1 MPRNSIILLS
11 FLLPRANSATLE
23 GTISQ
28 SLATKLP
35 LLHSF
40 VRKVL
45 NALDRILRLRLS
57 TDSALMPNLVRVR
70 ALRLHCSHA
79 FRTLV
84 SRDLYVYAYVFE
96 RVCALIHVFDARARD
111 TASST
116 GTLQLNTTHA
126 RRVQRPAVP

>member
-40 VRKVL
+40 VRRVL
-45 NALDRILRLRLS
+45 NDLDRIIRLRLS

-116 GTLQLNTTHA
+116 GTLQLNTIHA
-126 RRVQRPAVP
+126 RRVQRPAVQ

>member
-11 FLLPRANSATLE
+11 FLLPRANSATRE
-23 GTISQ
+23 GTILQ

-116 GTLQLNTTHA
+116 GTLQLNTIHA
-126 RRVQRPAVP
+126 RRVQCPAVQ

>member
-116 GTLQLNTTHA
+116 GTPQLNTIHA
-126 RRVQRPAVP
+126 RRVQCPAVP

>member
-1 MPRNSIILLS
+1 M
-11 FLLPRANSATLE
+11 
-23 GTISQ
+23 
-28 SLATKLP
+28 LP

-57 TDSALMPNLVRVR
+57 TDSAFMPNLVRVR

-116 GTLQLNTTHA
+116 GTLQLNTIHA
-126 RRVQRPAVP
+126 RRVQCQAVP

>member
-70 ALRLHCSHA
+70 ALR
-79 FRTLV
+79 F
-84 SRDLYVYAYVFE
+84 
-96 RVCALIHVFDARARD
+96 ALLSCVP
-111 TASST
+111 
-116 GTLQLNTTHA
+116 HA
-126 RRVQRPAVP
+126 RVTGSVCVCLCI